1 MDTTRPI
8 WGDAGEAAP
17 RDCLAACLITDAERY
32 TGLTEGMEPGAV
44 VELVNRYFSAL
55 FRPVLEHGGVVSDV
69 KGDGLLAV
77 WTYQS
82 GGAEF
87 KARACKACLE
97 MIDRVEELNQQR
109 PAYRLPTRLGLDFGP
124 IALARVGAHERFEYR
139 PVGDPVNT
147 ASRLEQ
153 LNKALKTRIL
163 VSDAFAQGVKGFMF
177 RDVGSFQLR
186 GKSRRIRVRELVGA
200 SDTCTAR
207 EHSLCREFAD
217 ALAAYETGVPVEA
230 RQRLQALQAKHPED
244 GPTRYYFQRLEL
256 SRTEAEPARSAGWIS
271 QLWRA
276 GGRERRPERKIA

>member
-1 MDTTRPI
+1 
-8 WGDAGEAAP
+8 
-17 RDCLAACLITDAERY
+17 
-32 TGLTEGMEPGAV
+32 MEPGAV

-124 IALARVGAHERFEYR
+124 IALARVGAHEHFEYR
-139 PVGDPVNT
+139 PVGEPVNT

-163 VSDAFAQGVKGFMF
+163 VSEAFARGVKGFLF
-177 RDVGSFQLR
+177 RDLGSFQLR
-186 GKSRRIRVRELVGA
+186 GKRSRIRVRELVGA
-200 SDTCTAR
+200 SEACTAR
-207 EHSLCREFAD
+207 EHGLCREFAD
-217 ALAAYETGVPVEA
+217 ALAAYEAGVTVEA
-230 RQRLQALQAKHPED
+230 QRRLQALQARHPDD
-244 GPTRYYFQRLEL
+244 GPTRYYLQLL
-256 SRTEAEPARSAGWIS
+256 QPSRTDARSIRSGSWVS
-271 QLWRA
+271 ELWRA
-276 GGRERRPERKIA
+276 AGNAARIGR